1 MRQTIFLFFLTA
13 MVACKNSPAKTAPG
27 AENTPSAPGSEAA
40 AASTPSPLQGNWV
53 GFLGDNRLN
62 VQLRAV
68 NGKQVTGRSVAAGNF
83 REISGAVEETADG
96 YKLHLKEPGDDKY
109 DGEFNITIKK
119 NGMVCEGDWQP
130 FDKTLKAK
138 QFTLSKKEFTYKPDA
153 GLYPEASQRL
163 LKEEDVANYIKADLR
178 LMRNSIYARHGY
190 SFKMKD
196 MRSQFD
202 KEEWY
207 IPMNTDVRT
216 ELTAIEKKNEALI
229 KRFEKYAAE
238 FYDDFGR

>member
-1 MRQTIFLFFLTA
+1 MRQTIFLFFLAAMAACSNGPARTSEETERLQPAPDSKPATA
-13 MVACKNSPAKTAPG
+13 S
-27 AENTPSAPGSEAA
+27 SA
-40 AASTPSPLQGNWV
+40 SPLAGNWV
-53 GFLGDNRLN
+53 GYLGDNRLN
-62 VQLRAV
+62 VQLRMV
-68 NGKQVTGRSVAAGNF
+68 SGKQVTGRSVAAGNF
-83 REISGAVEETADG
+83 REIIGAVEETADG

-109 DGEFNITIKK
+109 DGEFNISIKK
-119 NGMVCEGDWQP
+119 NGMICEGDWQP
-130 FDKTLKAK
+130 FDKALKAK
-138 QFTLSKKEFTYKPDA
+138 QFTLAKKEFTYKPDA
-153 GLYPEASQRL
+153 GLYPEASLRL
-163 LKEEDVANYIKADLR
+163 LKEEDVANYTKSDLR

>member
-1 MRQTIFLFFLTA
+1 MRQTIFLFFLA
-13 MVACKNSPAKTAPG
+13 GVMACNNQSAKTPEADKPVSTAG
-27 AENTPSAPGSEAA
+27 AEPLVAA
-40 AASTPSPLQGNWV
+40 APSPLLGNWV

-62 VQLRAV
+62 VQLSAI
-68 NGKQVTGRSVAAGNF
+68 NGKQVTGRSIAAGNF
-83 REISGAVEETADG
+83 RQIIGAVEETAEG

-119 NGMVCEGDWQP
+119 NGMICEGNWKP
-130 FDKTLKAK
+130 FDKALQTK
-138 QFTLSKKEFTYKPDA
+138 QFTLSKKEYAYKPDA

-163 LKEEDVANYIKADLR
+163 LKEEDVANYVKSELR

-196 MRSQFD
+196 MRNEFD
-202 KEEWY
+202 KQEWY

-229 KRFEKYAAE
+229 KRYEKYAAE

>member
-1 MRQTIFLFFLTA
+1 MRQTISLLFLA
-13 MVACKNSPAKTAPG
+13 VMAACNNSPAKTPEADEPKP
-27 AENTPSAPGSEAA
+27 AAVTEPAVSSA
-40 AASTPSPLQGNWV
+40 PSPLLGNWV

-62 VQLRAV
+62 VQLRVV
-68 NGKQVTGRSVAAGNF
+68 NGKQVTGRSIAAGNF
-83 REISGAVEETADG
+83 REITGVVEETAEE

-109 DGEFNITIKK
+109 DGEFDISIKK
-119 NGMVCEGDWQP
+119 NGMICEGNWQP
-130 FDKTLKAK
+130 FDKSLKAK
-138 QFTLSKKEFTYKPDA
+138 QFTLAKKEYAYKPDA
-153 GLYPEASQRL
+153 GLFPEASQRL
-163 LKEEDVANYIKADLR
+163 LKEDDVANYVKPELR

-196 MRSQFD
+196 MRSEFD
-202 KEEWY
+202 KQEWY

>member
-1 MRQTIFLFFLTA
+1 MRQTIFLFFLA
-13 MVACKNSPAKTAPG
+13 SIVACSNGPATTSP
-27 AENTPSAPGSEAA
+27 EAA
-40 AASTPSPLQGNWV
+40 NNQPAATTEQVVDAAPSPIQGNWV

-62 VQLRAV
+62 VQLRVV
-68 NGKQVTGRSVAAGNF
+68 NGKQVTGRSIAAGNF
-83 REISGAVEETADG
+83 REILGAVEETTEG

-130 FDKTLKAK
+130 FDKNLKAK
-138 QFTLSKKEFTYKPDA
+138 QFTLTKKEYTYKPDA

-163 LKEEDVANYIKADLR
+163 LKEEDVANYTKADLR
-178 LMRNSIYARHGY
+178 TMRNSIYARHGY

-202 KEEWY
+202 KEDWY

-216 ELTAIEKKNEALI
+216 ELTAIEKKNEVLI

>member
-1 MRQTIFLFFLTA
+1 MRQAISLIFLTVL
-13 MVACKNSPAKTAPG
+13 MACNNGQVKTTPEADNTKPAA
-27 AENTPSAPGSEAA
+27 GSEPAVNPA
-40 AASTPSPLQGNWV
+40 PSPLVGNWV
-53 GFLGDNRLN
+53 GYLGDNRLN

-83 REISGAVEETADG
+83 REINGAVEETADG

-109 DGEFNITIKK
+109 DGEFDITIKK
-119 NGMVCEGDWQP
+119 NGMICEGNWQP
-130 FDKTLKAK
+130 FDKALKAK
-138 QFTLSKKEFTYKPDA
+138 PFTLSKKEYAYKPDA
-153 GLYPEASQRL
+153 GLFPEASQRL
-163 LKEEDVANYIKADLR
+163 LKEDDVANYIKSELR

-196 MRSQFD
+196 MRSEFD
-202 KEEWY
+202 KQEWY